1 MLSSSVHLSC
11 SYFQLGNCW
20 QPYMTLMSTTV
31 TNTTRPIQLAIVK
44 SVNLVTER
52 IALQLLVEYQKELNK
67 IVAPAIDVANYTSL
81 RCEGLKVLVLLLKR
95 LVQSEMKDLMQ
106 DVRQV
111 YYLRVDEALR
121 DPSSEVKS
129 RADEAKHLLMD

>member
-1 MLSSSVHLSC
+1 
-11 SYFQLGNCW
+11 
-20 QPYMTLMSTTV
+20 MTLMSTTV